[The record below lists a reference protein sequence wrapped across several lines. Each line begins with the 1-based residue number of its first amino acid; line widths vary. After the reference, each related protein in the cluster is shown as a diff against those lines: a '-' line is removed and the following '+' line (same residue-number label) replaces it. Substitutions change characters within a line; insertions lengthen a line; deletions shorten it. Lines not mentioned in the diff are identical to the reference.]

1 MSRREEVIAE
11 AIAILQSGGY
21 EGKSLEEVRA
31 NLEGTIAARRVN
43 LLKLWRQI
51 AWVPADGICVI
62 VLIASMTRSVIAAD
76 WPLAIAFL
84 SISTRLSYLAM
95 KFHLRESEP
104 S

>member
-1 MSRREEVIAE
+1 MSRREKVIAE

-21 EGKSLEEVRA
+21 EGKSLDEVRK

-43 LLKLWRQI
+43 RYKLWRQI
-51 AWVPADGICVI
+51 AWVFADGVCAIA
-62 VLIASMTRSVIAAD
+62 LIENTALNAATAN

-84 SISTRLSYLAM
+84 IISTRLSYLAM